1 MDCSDPVDGLP
12 LWVQTDGV
20 KVAFM
25 PRQGGWHVDPNR
37 PGHYLRVS
45 GHPESGIVVLSVWRG
60 EHCIVTHEIPTADIP
75 DVIGLLA
82 KALVPADD
90 AAQATAS

>member
-1 MDCSDPVDGLP
+1 M
-12 LWVQTDGV
+12 

-25 PRQGGWHVDPNR
+25 PRQGGWHVDPKR

-60 EHCIVTHEIPTADIP
+60 DHCVVTHEIPTSDVP
-75 DVIGLLA
+75 DLIGLLA
-82 KALVPADD
+82 KALVPAED
-90 AAQATAS
+90 AAQANAS

>member
-1 MDCSDPVDGLP
+1 MDGIARR
-12 LWVQTDGV
+12 VQTDRV

-25 PRQGGWHVDPNR
+25 PRQGGWHVDPKR

-45 GHPESGIVVLSVWRG
+45 GHPEAGIVTLSVWRG
-60 EHCIVTHEIPTADIP
+60 EHCIVTHEIPTSDIP

-82 KALVPADD
+82 KALVSADD
-90 AAQATAS
+90 APQASAS